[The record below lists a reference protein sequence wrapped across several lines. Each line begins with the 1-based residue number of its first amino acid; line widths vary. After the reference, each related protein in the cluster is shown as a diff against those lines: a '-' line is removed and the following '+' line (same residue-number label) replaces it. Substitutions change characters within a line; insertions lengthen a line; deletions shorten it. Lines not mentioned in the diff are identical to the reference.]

1 MKKWIF
7 IILVFL
13 SVIVW
18 FIPFERSITFTE
30 TRVQK
35 PVQHFLPLKDENEF
49 QMIFTH
55 SIHLTDVTESY
66 KVLPTNELQLL
77 AMEYTDVAIGMP
89 GHAEEGQTL
98 QYEDGVYTLQYN
110 DAKLE
115 NFTLHIGNVDYK
127 LNLQHRGKIIPLKK
141 HLVRGKS
148 YMVTIQKLSLYDKLK
163 GVELDD

>member
-1 MKKWIF
+1 MKKWVI

-13 SVIVW
+13 IVIVW

-35 PVQHFLPLKDENEF
+35 PVQQFLPLKDENEF
-49 QMIFTH
+49 QLIFTH

-66 KVLPTNELQLL
+66 KVLPTNEFQLL

-115 NFTLHIGNVDYK
+115 EFTLHIGNVDYK
-127 LNLQHRGKIIPLKK
+127 LNLQHRGKIIPLKE

-148 YMVTIQKLSLYDKLK
+148 YIVTIQKLSLYDKLK
-163 GVELDD
+163 GVELDG

>member
-13 SVIVW
+13 CLIAW
-18 FIPFERSITFTE
+18 FIPFERSIVFTE

-35 PVQHFLPLKDENEF
+35 PVQHFLPLKSDNEF
-49 QMIFTH
+49 QLIFTH
-55 SIHLTDVTESY
+55 SIHLTDVEESY
-66 KVLPTNELQLL
+66 KVLSTNEFQLL
-77 AMEYTDVAIGMP
+77 AMKYTDVAIGMP

-98 QYEDGVYTLQYN
+98 HYEDGVYTLQYN

-115 NFTLHIGNVDYK
+115 EFTLHIGNVDYK

-141 HLVRGKS
+141 HLIRGKS
-148 YMVTIQKLSLYDKLK
+148 YTVTNQKLSLYDKLK
-163 GVELDD
+163 GVDLGG